1 MWAPLNFLS
10 FLRLCKALM
19 QEKLENI
26 EQLDEFILR
35 LVGNEDVE
43 DKIEQ
48 AKGKGAVSHTWSHS
62 WNWVQEYRTSLCN

>member
-1 MWAPLNFLS
+1 
-10 FLRLCKALM
+10 M

-48 AKGKGAVSHTWSHS
+48 AKGKGAVSHT
-62 WNWVQEYRTSLCN
+62 